1 MTIKKSTLKQ
11 LQNAGLICL
20 TVAVVGGFF
29 ILLSN
34 KPPAVPSTDN
44 VSIAEDGRQTID
56 ITAKVG
62 YYPYLTHAQAGVD
75 TVIQVNT
82 KSTFDCSVALTIP
95 QLNYNQMLPASGV
108 TKIALEPQPSGT
120 TITGICSMGMYS
132 FQIKFI

>member
-1 MTIKKSTLKQ
+1 MTIRKSTLKQ
-11 LQNAGLICL
+11 LQNIGFIIL
-20 TVAVVGGFF
+20 TVAVVGGLFV
-29 ILLSN
+29 LLSN
-34 KPPAVPSTDN
+34 KPAAVASTDN
-44 VSIAEDGRQTID
+44 VSIAEDGRQAID

-62 YYPYLTHAQAGVD
+62 YFPALTHAQAGVD

-108 TKIALEPQPSGT
+108 TKIALDPQPAGT
-120 TITGICSMGMYS
+120 VLTGICTMGMYS